1 MSNSFVDQLLSG
13 GTDHGE
19 LEKIAGPE
27 ALNVLEEL
35 EKTAAAEG
43 IDLGQFTDDQIVEM
57 IRQTMGEEVGEQV
70 AAAPGTEEEGVEK
83 VASAPGHDLPAG
95 VDMEKVAAADYL
107 GRVQAHAMA
116 EELAGIWGQG
126 EEGMDKVAGIEDI
139 TEDDFNRLAAMNA
152 NDILEQLG
160 ALEGET
166 LEQTEGREKVASL
179 SFDEELTDLLGNRTA
194 ELLDAAGWD
203 VDAIAAAFEEE

>member
-70 AAAPGTEEEGVEK
+70 AAAPGGEEGVEK
-83 VASAPGHDLPAG
+83 VASAPGNDLPAG

-126 EEGMDKVAGIEDI
+126 DDGMDKVASVEDI
-139 TEDDFNRLAAMNA
+139 TEDEFNQLAAMNA

-160 ALEGET
+160 ALEGDT

-203 VDAIAAAFEEE
+203 VDAIAAAFDEE

>member
-1 MSNSFVDQLLSG
+1 MSNSFVDQLLAS
-13 GTDHGE
+13 GTDHAE

-43 IDLGQFTDDQIVEM
+43 IDLSAFSDDQIVEM
-57 IRQTMGEEVGEQV
+57 IRESMGMEAGEAV
-70 AAAPGTEEEGVEK
+70 AQAPGGEEGVEK

-116 EELAGIWGQG
+116 EELAGIWGG
-126 EEGMDKVAGIEDI
+126 EGMDKVASVEDI
-139 TEDDFNRLAAMNA
+139 TEDEFNQLAAMNA

-160 ALEGET
+160 ALEGDT
-166 LEQTEGREKVASL
+166 LAQTEGREKVASL
-179 SFDEELTDLLGNRTA
+179 SFDEELTDLIGNRTA

-203 VDAIAAAFEEE
+203 VDAIAAAFDAE